1 MAGFDEVDPANSC
14 LLGGPPTAELI
25 FNPIQN
31 GQRALDQGAPVPG
44 ECASQG
50 RSGVA
55 SNMRVMTE

>member
-1 MAGFDEVDPANSC
+1 M
-14 LLGGPPTAELI
+14 TAELI